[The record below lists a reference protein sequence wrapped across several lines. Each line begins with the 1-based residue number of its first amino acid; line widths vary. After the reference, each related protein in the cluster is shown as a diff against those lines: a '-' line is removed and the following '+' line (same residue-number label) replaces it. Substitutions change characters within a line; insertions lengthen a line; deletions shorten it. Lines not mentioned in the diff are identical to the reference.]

1 MERLIT
7 LVKKKKKKKKF
18 TILKKVDLPEDDFD
32 SPGTFTPKFD
42 TGPVYVAN
50 GGGFAYWVRDQINC
64 TVVTMRTSDKQT
76 LITVSVNVYM
86 IFK

>member
-1 MERLIT
+1 M
-7 LVKKKKKKKKF
+7 
-18 TILKKVDLPEDDFD
+18 KKVDLPEDDFD